1 MKKRKQEKID
11 RSLGR
16 PSMQVSRL
24 CHSVIRMSKRV
35 DHGFVSK
42 VKDESKQSERK
53 KATPR
58 QASRERRSNAVRRHS
73 MEIGVSCTDS
83 YVTETHRRG
92 SLNYPNYSVS
102 TDSTAVAS
110 FARSSTAFFSPISQS
125 IRNRSDPVL
134 TRETNREVEA
144 KS

>member
-1 MKKRKQEKID
+1 MKKRKEEKID

-24 CHSVIRMSKRV
+24 CRSIIRMSKRV

-53 KATPR
+53 KAAPR
-58 QASRERRSNAVRRHS
+58 QASRERRSNAVRRDS

-83 YVTETHRRG
+83 YVTEIHRRD
-92 SLNYPNYSVS
+92 SLNYPN
-102 TDSTAVAS
+102 
-110 FARSSTAFFSPISQS
+110 
-125 IRNRSDPVL
+125 
-134 TRETNREVEA
+134 
-144 KS
+144 